1 MERMACL
8 LQQAWA
14 SMKDFR
20 EFYPLHRD
28 LEDGR
33 TLVYME
39 LALGRGR
46 VAFADQWGIGE
57 HW

>member
-8 LQQAWA
+8 L
-14 SMKDFR
+14 SETRVPMRDFR
-20 EFYPLHRD
+20 ELYPIHRD

-33 TLVYME
+33 TLVFIE
-39 LALGRGR
+39 LAMGRGR